1 MFVFPDDTD
10 LATRQS
16 FAQLYDQ
23 YYKLVYHVVIK
34 ILKNEHAAEDALQE
48 TFSRAI
54 PYIVVSAEYLDEDGT
69 LKNMESSKQKSYL
82 CAIARNYALDQLDK
96 RSAKVYNEDYDPDPI
111 SISDSVLQQIINDD
125 GYQRLLDHIQN
136 LGPKSRDVMMLKF
149 VHGYSNTEIADMLH
163 IPKKNVEMRILR
175 GKKALKKRLMEGS
188 EKDDQ

>member
-54 PYIVVSAEYLDEDGT
+54 PYYGT